1 MADGDEGGVLGHGSE
16 TRVRMGAKQTA
27 KGTIQLD
34 LTAEAPTVD
43 EAGALL
49 GAAFDRF
56 MAEVRARGLKLT
68 SEA

>member
-1 MADGDEGGVLGHGSE
+1 
-16 TRVRMGAKQTA
+16 MGAKQTA